1 MSELQDKVTAA
12 ETEIAELRNKVDD
25 LEYDYD
31 KSDQRARKLDKR
43 LADCLQ
49 KLRSFEEDPV
59 VHEGGRTI
67 SGVSKNKVNFIFPLS
82 NLYHSLKFLFMLVC
96 IPILKVIY
104 LLV

>member
-1 MSELQDKVTAA
+1 MQDKVTAA

-31 KSDQRARKLDKR
+31 KADQRARKLDKR

-49 KLRSFEEDPV
+49 KLRSYEEDPV

-67 SGVSKNKVNFIFPLS
+67 SGVSKNKVKYIYF
-82 NLYHSLKFLFMLVC
+82 HVKF
-96 IPILKVIY
+96 VIY
-104 LLV
+104 LNLCFCLVF